1 MKIRIMSSQMKQGMK
16 DENKEHGKSFGVDS
30 ETVKKIVEDHL
41 KMDPKYY
48 SKY

>member
-1 MKIRIMSSQMKQGMK
+1 MKIRITKQFKKGLK

-41 KMDPKYY
+41 KIDPEYYKKY
-48 SKY
+48 